1 MRYAK
6 LYRSIAILFVIATVI
21 ARAQEEK
28 RTYLH
33 RSRGEDLRAVNVL
46 VTPMPDGGHSYRIDD
61 FIGGIGDDAYEF
73 IIGRNGM
80 PVKYMHRGG
89 GYELSFVFTNSF
101 LVYTRK
107 KRGEEAVTR
116 NISLKQGVLPD
127 FNSRPDPYL
136 TEHLLVQKYDF
147 NKSGKQ
153 GFTVFDI
160 DNTGDGIAT
169 YEITLE
175 LVPEDSVLL
184 PNGRFKAR
192 HLVKLQQSS
201 APTWYKKRR
210 GSQTDIWVDDQGTI
224 LRIYRHREPYELVL
238 QNYGNIANRISQDES
253 AQGYQQPTVMA
264 P

>member
-6 LYRSIAILFVIATVI
+6 PYKSIAILFVIATLSTH
-21 ARAQEEK
+21 AQREK

-46 VTPMPDGGHSYRIDD
+46 VTPMADGSHSYRIDD
-61 FIGGIGDDAYEF
+61 FIGGSDDDAYEF
-73 IIGRNGM
+73 IVGRNGM
-80 PVKYMHRGG
+80 PAKYLNKGG
-89 GYELSFVFTNSF
+89 GYEMSFVFTNNSM
-101 LVYTRK
+101 VYTRK
-107 KRGEEAVTR
+107 KPEQEAVTR
-116 NISLKQGVLPD
+116 SIPMGQGALPD

-136 TEHLLVQKYDF
+136 TEHLLVHKYDF
-147 NKSGKQ
+147 DKAGKQ

-160 DNTGDGIAT
+160 DNTGDGIST

-175 LVPEDSVLL
+175 LIPEDSVLL

-238 QNYGNIANRISQDES
+238 QNYGNIANRISKDES
-253 AQGYQQPTVMA
+253 AQGYQQPPVLA

>member
-6 LYRSIAILFVIATVI
+6 LCKSITILFVIATVS

-33 RSRGEDLRAVNVL
+33 RSRGEDLRAVNVF
-46 VTPMPDGGHSYRIDD
+46 VTPMPDGSHSYRIDD
-61 FIGGIGDDAYEF
+61 FIGGNDNAYEF
-73 IIGRNGM
+73 IIGRNGAPM
-80 PVKYMHRGG
+80 KYFSKGG
-89 GYELSFVFTNSF
+89 GHELSFLFTNNS
-101 LVYTRK
+101 VVCSRK
-107 KRGEEAVTR
+107 KPEQEAVTR
-116 NISLKQGVLPD
+116 NIPLDQGVLPD

-136 TEHLLVQKYDF
+136 TEHLLVHKYDF
-147 NKSGKQ
+147 DKAGKQ

-160 DNTGDGIAT
+160 DNTGDGIAM
-169 YEITLE
+169 YEISLE
-175 LVPEDSVLL
+175 LLPEDSVLL

-201 APTWYKKRR
+201 ASTWYKKRR
-210 GSQTDIWVDDQGTI
+210 GSQTDIWVDDQGTV

-238 QNYGNIANRISQDES
+238 QNYGNIANQISKDES
-253 AQGYQQPTVMA
+253 AQGYQQPTVLA